1 MPLSRRRS
9 PASVPPPDAAD
20 PAGHS
25 GEADLPA
32 SFDHLLS
39 PDDTP
44 EGVGAASRLESSA
57 AVLEAEPHGAALPGG
72 GDALVAVLVRLADV
86 LEKQTRILERIAS
99 DRERRAH
106 REETAESQ
114 RIRLVPFHKFDH
126 AADYIPLLVAY
137 CAGYVVGWILGAI
150 SRWFYPDLWIL
161 GAVSGPSFRFSVAGS
176 VARSPF
182 SGRCCTCS
190 VYSRRPAS
198 TSVSKTNG
206 SKSARRASPPG
217 VQRDA
222 VASRLSVGA
231 VGCGSG
237 PAGRA
242 RSGAAGA
249 EDSALEERS
258 VAVRRRT
265 RSG

>member
-1 MPLSRRRS
+1 ML
-9 PASVPPPDAAD
+9 
-20 PAGHS
+20 
-25 GEADLPA
+25 E
-32 SFDHLLS
+32 
-39 PDDTP
+39 
-44 EGVGAASRLESSA
+44 VGAL
-57 AVLEAEPHGAALPGG
+57 LALGLMIWLLF
-72 GDALVAVLVRLADV
+72 LVAC
-86 LEKQTRILERIAS
+86 
-99 DRERRAH
+99 
-106 REETAESQ
+106 
-114 RIRLVPFHKFDH
+114 
-126 AADYIPLLVAY
+126 

-231 VGCGSG
+231 VGWFRPRRKGAIRRGGSG
-237 PAGRA
+237 GF
-242 RSGAAGA
+242 G
-249 EDSALEERS
+249 
-258 VAVRRRT
+258 T
-265 RSG
+265 